1 MAEEVIQHT
10 RDKPSNRNNYSGTN
24 CPISMEKR
32 GDVNTTNFS
41 QNVREPSKAISYP
54 VGDLCRC
61 FTKLTG
67 PCAYTLHS
75 NLIPPTG
82 STNGLW

>member
-24 CPISMEKR
+24 GPISMEKR

-41 QNVREPSKAISYP
+41 QK
-54 VGDLCRC
+54 C
-61 FTKLTG
+61 
-67 PCAYTLHS
+67 
-75 NLIPPTG
+75 
-82 STNGLW
+82 